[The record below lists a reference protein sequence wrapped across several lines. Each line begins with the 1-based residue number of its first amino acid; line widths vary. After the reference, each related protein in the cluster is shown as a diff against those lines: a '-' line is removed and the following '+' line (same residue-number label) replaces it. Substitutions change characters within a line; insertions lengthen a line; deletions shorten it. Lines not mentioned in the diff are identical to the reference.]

1 MTVDFFVFARYNKSI
16 IKCREMRSNG
26 GETVKLAENIVN
38 FRKERGLTQARLAEA
53 LNMTPAA
60 VSKWETGAAVPD
72 LDTLIAL
79 ADYFRVP
86 MDDLL
91 GRTLEEKPRVV
102 LFAPEKEVEK
112 VVLRVLKDYNYQVLG
127 VGRSLEELEA
137 LLARLKEKREH
148 VDQLIVQTLE
158 YPVGD
163 KALTKL
169 GALNAQYVGTGMLCS
184 LYDSSLKKLEAT
196 LRITLEPD

>member
-1 MTVDFFVFARYNKSI
+1 MN
-16 IKCREMRSNG
+16 
-26 GETVKLAENIVN
+26 LAGNIAN
-38 FRKERGLTQARLAEA
+38 FRKDRGLTQAQLAEA
-53 LNMTPAA
+53 LNMTSAA

-72 LDTLIAL
+72 LDTLVAL
-79 ADYFRVP
+79 ADYFRVS

-91 GRTLEEKPRVV
+91 GRTLEKPKVM

-112 VVLRVLKDYNYQVLG
+112 VALRVLKDYNYQVLG

-184 LYDSSLKKLEAT
+184 IHDSSLKKLEAT

>member
-1 MTVDFFVFARYNKSI
+1 M
-16 IKCREMRSNG
+16 
-26 GETVKLAENIVN
+26 KLAENIAT
-38 FRKERGLTQARLAEA
+38 FRKNRGLTQAQLAEA

-60 VSKWETGAAVPD
+60 VSKWETGAALPD

-79 ADYFRVP
+79 ADFFHLP

-91 GRTLEEKPRVV
+91 GRTLERPKVV
-102 LFAPEKEVEK
+102 LFAPEKEVEI

-127 VGRSLEELEA
+127 VGRSLEELES
-137 LLARLKEKREH
+137 LLVRLKENGEH

-158 YPVGD
+158 YPID
-163 KALTKL
+163 DRALTKL

-184 LYDSSLKKLEAT
+184 IHDSSLKKLEAS
-196 LRITLEPD
+196 LRISLEPD

>member
-1 MTVDFFVFARYNKSI
+1 MN
-16 IKCREMRSNG
+16 
-26 GETVKLAENIVN
+26 LAGNIAN
-38 FRKERGLTQARLAEA
+38 FRKDRGLTQAQLAEA

-91 GRTLEEKPRVV
+91 GRTLEKPKVV

-112 VVLRVLKDYNYQVLG
+112 VALRVLKDYNYQVLG
-127 VGRSLEELEA
+127 VGRSPEELEV
-137 LLARLKEKREH
+137 LLVRLKERGEY
-148 VDQLIVQTLE
+148 VDKIIME
-158 YPVGD
+158 MVGSPMTD
-163 KALTKL
+163 RVLTKL
-169 GALNAQYVGTGMLCS
+169 SDLNNQYECGGLSGGATT
-184 LYDSSLKKLEAT
+184 SLKKLET
-196 LRITLEPD
+196 NMRTMLEPD

>member
-1 MTVDFFVFARYNKSI
+1 MN
-16 IKCREMRSNG
+16 
-26 GETVKLAENIVN
+26 LAGNIVK
-38 FRKERGLTQARLAEA
+38 FRKERGLTQAQLAEA

-60 VSKWETGAAVPD
+60 VSKWETGAALPD

-79 ADYFRVP
+79 ADYFRLP

-91 GRTLEEKPRVV
+91 GRTLERPRVV

-112 VVLRVLKDYNYQVLG
+112 VVLHVLKDHNYQVLG
-127 VGRSLEELEA
+127 VGRSPEELEV
-137 LLARLKEKREH
+137 LLARLKENGEH
-148 VDQLIVQTLE
+148 VDRLIVQTLE
-158 YPVGD
+158 YPID
-163 KALTKL
+163 DRALSKI
-169 GALNAQYVGTGMLCS
+169 GKLNAQYVGTGMLCS

>member
-1 MTVDFFVFARYNKSI
+1 M
-16 IKCREMRSNG
+16 
-26 GETVKLAENIVN
+26 KLAENIAT
-38 FRKERGLTQARLAEA
+38 FRKKRDLTQAQLAEA

-79 ADYFRVP
+79 ADYFRIP

-91 GRTLEEKPRVV
+91 GRALEKPRVV

-112 VVLRVLKDYNYQVLG
+112 VALRLLKDYNYQVMG

-137 LLARLKEKREH
+137 LLARLTEQGEHMDHIVMAMVEYDINQAIEKLAELDRRYGCGG
-148 VDQLIVQTLE
+148 LMGGSST
-158 YPVGD
+158 
-163 KALTKL
+163 
-169 GALNAQYVGTGMLCS
+169 
-184 LYDSSLKKLEAT
+184 SLKKMEGS
-196 LRITLEPD
+196 LRNILEPD

>member
-1 MTVDFFVFARYNKSI
+1 M
-16 IKCREMRSNG
+16 
-26 GETVKLAENIVN
+26 KLAENIVT
-38 FRKERGLTQARLAEA
+38 FRKNRGLTQAQLAEA

-79 ADYFRVP
+79 ADYFRVS

-102 LFAPEKEVEK
+102 LFAPEKEVERIA
-112 VVLRVLKDYNYQVLG
+112 LRLLKDYNYQVLG

-137 LLARLKEKREH
+137 LLVHLKERGET
-148 VDQLIVQTLE
+148 VDRLVVQMVE
-158 YPVGD
+158 YRMSD
-163 KALTKL
+163 QAFNKL
-169 GALNAQYVGTGMLCS
+169 AKLNEQYTGSGMICNIA
-184 LYDSSLKKLEAT
+184 SSLKKMEAGM
-196 LRITLEPD
+196 RNMLEPD